1 MVRFFMSVDVAG
13 STFFKSSFSG
23 SGEAGWLKHFET
35 FFSAFPIMLTGQVGL
50 EFLDEPTLPR
60 LDIWK
65 VMGDEIIFTCRPA
78 RPEEIALMLRALFG
92 AMRRYEDE
100 YFADL
105 PLRLKGTAWIAAFPT
120 PNIEIRIPELSSSD
134 AGDGQVDYIGPDID
148 LGFRISKFARPSAV
162 VVSVDLLDVL
172 LRAANRAQVEYFLI
186 GREKLKGV
194 LFDRPYPIVW
204 TRPAGEPFAFMPWE
218 VEDCALTAAAAT
230 AKPTPAKKLA
240 EAVEGMRSYLRKM
253 HGIDRPR
260 IGFPAAQQ

>member
-23 SGEAGWLKHFET
+23 LGEVGWLKHFET

-50 EFLDEPTLPR
+50 EFLDEATLPR

-78 RPEEIALMLRALFG
+78 RAEEIALMLRALFG

-105 PLRLKGTAWIAAFPT
+105 PLRLKGTAWIATFPN
-120 PNIEIRIPELSSSD
+120 PNIEIRIPELLSD

-148 LGFRISKFARPSAV
+148 LGFRIAKFARPSAV

-172 LRAANRAQVEYFLI
+172 LRAANRAQIDFFLI

-230 AKPTPAKKLA
+230 AKPTAARKLT
-240 EAVEGMRSYLRKM
+240 EAVDGMRSYLRKM
-253 HGIDRPR
+253 HGVDRPR
-260 IGFPAAQQ
+260 IRFPTAR